1 MSCTKMLR
9 YIYQTQDI
17 YFLTSYIVI
26 FWFLPHL
33 LRLWKKS
40 KNNSLRNKCLV
51 YIYIYIHLYIY
62 IKFKESTFG
71 NKKKFIVY
79 FTSEAL
85 FVLEVIKF

>member
-51 YIYIYIHLYIY
+51 YIYIY
-62 IKFKESTFG
+62 KFKESTFG